1 MCMEFHSISQI
12 TKSLLHTKCMR
23 RHPNVISAWDF
34 SAADI
39 TLDTN
44 KVIGSSDT
52 VNARKL
58 LVITE
63 QFNLTQHQREIN
75 RPSSDAVLD
84 LLFYTNP
91 NLVSKVEVVPG
102 MSDHLAV
109 FTMLDVRSKTY

>member
-1 MCMEFHSISQI
+1 
-12 TKSLLHTKCMR
+12 MR

-52 VNARKL
+52 VNVRKL

-91 NLVSKVEVVPG
+91 NLIQNIEKLMRSAHTDDIHDVIGVSLVDGGNQKEVLV
-102 MSDHLAV
+102 LCE
-109 FTMLDVRSKTY
+109 TQQN